1 MFINILLISSVLVL
15 STAIQIKVGP
25 QTFSDQQSSLQP
37 QKPEKRYINN
47 QEIKYYIPVDINN
60 AQNVKGASE
69 QLSQPR
75 FERPLLPFI
84 KISPSGELQFQ
95 NVEQIQSP
103 SVQNEKPKNDNSQ
116 EGLEFL
122 KSFLEQNPGE
132 QYQFVKY
139 EQGNQEEQ
147 RANSFVQ
154 YSNKEQEENNLSERI
169 QQQLKRILESNR
181 VHLKAFSS
189 DSEENNFRKVIE
201 SEQVV
206 KQSNNQREQEN
217 DSVRKEIEN
226 ILRAR
231 ANSGVEKQIQEEE
244 ESNYQ
249 KSPFFIHRL
258 VRVTKHHPVNIVKQV
273 KVPVPTP
280 VLVPVPEPYEVKVPQ
295 PYHVPVEVIRHIPI
309 PIVICF
315 IALFAPGLAKPK
327 PQDFGKRYLS
337 QELNLYL
344 TPEEVKSLQAIKA
357 SQNARFA
364 NDNAKQVQINESNEG
379 LQKYFDPQIQSVPSD
394 GPQVKNFVPRGVLLQ
409 QEKNLNENLKNKNVA
424 YIYLVK
430 EKDQSNLSSQQSQN
444 IEQVSDKQENQIKI
458 NSNAAPYVPV
468 SYKNQEE
475 KLLHEQLVQH
485 WNRLLEHNRAQLQSL
500 SLAQKEPRGV
510 ESEKQIIKSDQQE
523 IPINQD
529 QKVIKIEDQEK
540 INAEDE
546 KTEVEKE
553 IESILRNHQDFNS
566 KKFNPR
572 GSQNPPILIHRQVS
586 ITKHHPIPVYKQ
598 VKVQVPTPVLV
609 PVPEPYAV
617 RVPQPYPVPLEVV
630 KHIPVPVIKNHY

>member
-1 MFINILLISSVLVL
+1 M
-15 STAIQIKVGP
+15 
-25 QTFSDQQSSLQP
+25 
-37 QKPEKRYINN
+37 
-47 QEIKYYIPVDINN
+47 
-60 AQNVKGASE
+60 
-69 QLSQPR
+69 
-75 FERPLLPFI
+75 PFI

-95 NVEQIQSP
+95 NVEQVQSP

-154 YSNKEQEENNLSERI
+154 YSNKEQEEKNLSERI

-309 PIVICF
+309 PIV
-315 IALFAPGLAKPK
+315 
-327 PQDFGKRYLS
+327 
-337 QELNLYL
+337 
-344 TPEEVKSLQAIKA
+344 
-357 SQNARFA
+357 
-364 NDNAKQVQINESNEG
+364 
-379 LQKYFDPQIQSVPSD
+379 
-394 GPQVKNFVPRGVLLQ
+394 
-409 QEKNLNENLKNKNVA
+409 
-424 YIYLVK
+424 
-430 EKDQSNLSSQQSQN
+430 
-444 IEQVSDKQENQIKI
+444 
-458 NSNAAPYVPV
+458 
-468 SYKNQEE
+468 
-475 KLLHEQLVQH
+475 
-485 WNRLLEHNRAQLQSL
+485 RA
-500 SLAQKEPRGV
+500 
-510 ESEKQIIKSDQQE
+510 
-523 IPINQD
+523 
-529 QKVIKIEDQEK
+529 
-540 INAEDE
+540 
-546 KTEVEKE
+546 
-553 IESILRNHQDFNS
+553 H
-566 KKFNPR
+566 
-572 GSQNPPILIHRQVS
+572 
-586 ITKHHPIPVYKQ
+586 
-598 VKVQVPTPVLV
+598 
-609 PVPEPYAV
+609 
-617 RVPQPYPVPLEVV
+617 
-630 KHIPVPVIKNHY
+630 

>member
-1 MFINILLISSVLVL
+1 MVF
-15 STAIQIKVGP
+15 
-25 QTFSDQQSSLQP
+25 
-37 QKPEKRYINN
+37 
-47 QEIKYYIPVDINN
+47 
-60 AQNVKGASE
+60 
-69 QLSQPR
+69 
-75 FERPLLPFI
+75 
-84 KISPSGELQFQ
+84 
-95 NVEQIQSP
+95 
-103 SVQNEKPKNDNSQ
+103 
-116 EGLEFL
+116 
-122 KSFLEQNPGE
+122 
-132 QYQFVKY
+132 
-139 EQGNQEEQ
+139 
-147 RANSFVQ
+147 
-154 YSNKEQEENNLSERI
+154 
-169 QQQLKRILESNR
+169 
-181 VHLKAFSS
+181 HLKYF
-189 DSEENNFRKVIE
+189 
-201 SEQVV
+201 
-206 KQSNNQREQEN
+206 KQLLLFQ
-217 DSVRKEIEN
+217 
-226 ILRAR
+226 
-231 ANSGVEKQIQEEE
+231 
-244 ESNYQ
+244 
-249 KSPFFIHRL
+249 
-258 VRVTKHHPVNIVKQV
+258 
-273 KVPVPTP
+273 
-280 VLVPVPEPYEVKVPQ
+280 
-295 PYHVPVEVIRHIPI
+295 
-309 PIVICF
+309 VICF
-315 IALFAPGLAKPK
+315 LALLAPGLAKPK

-523 IPINQD
+523 ISINQD

>member
-1 MFINILLISSVLVL
+1 MLTNILLISSVLVL
-15 STAIQIKVGP
+15 STAIQLKVGP
-25 QTFSDQQSSLQP
+25 QTFTDQQSSLQP

-47 QEIKYYIPVDINN
+47 QEIKYYIPLGLNN
-60 AQNVKGASE
+60 AQNIRGE
-69 QLSQPR
+69 NQQLSQPR

-95 NVEQIQSP
+95 NVEQVQSP
-103 SVQNEKPKNDNSQ
+103 LVQNEKPKNDDSQ

-122 KSFLEQNPGE
+122 RSFLEQKNKQ

-139 EQGNQEEQ
+139 EQGNQEEK
-147 RANSFVQ
+147 RINPFVQ
-154 YSNKEQEENNLSERI
+154 YSNKEQEENNLSEQI
-169 QQQLKRILESNR
+169 QQQLKRIVENNR
-181 VHLKAFSS
+181 LHLKALSS
-189 DSEENNFRKVIE
+189 DSEENNYRKAIQ
-201 SEQVV
+201 SEQVQ
-206 KQSNNQREQEN
+206 QSNNQREQEN

-231 ANSGVEKQIQEEE
+231 ANSGVEKQNQEEE

-295 PYHVPVEVIRHIPI
+295 PYHVPVEIIRHIPI
-309 PIVICF
+309 PIVFCF
-315 IALFAPGLAKPK
+315 IALFAVGLAKPK
-327 PQDFGKRYLS
+327 PQDFGKRYVS
-337 QELNLYL
+337 QELSLYL
-344 TPEEVKSLQAIKA
+344 TPEEVKSLQAIRA
-357 SQNARFA
+357 SQNLRFA
-364 NDNAKQVQINESNEG
+364 NGNAKQVQVKESNEG

-394 GPQVKNFVPRGVLLQ
+394 EPQVKNFAPQGVLLQ
-409 QEKNLNENLKNKNVA
+409 QEKNFNENLKNKNIA

-430 EKDQSNLSSQQSQN
+430 EKDQSNSNSQQSQN
-444 IEQVSDKQENQIKI
+444 IQKESEKQENQVKI
-458 NSNAAPYVPV
+458 NSNASPYVPV

-475 KLLHEQLVQH
+475 KLLHEQLAQH
-485 WNRLLEHNRAQLQSL
+485 WNRLLEHNRAQLKSL
-500 SLAQKEPRGV
+500 SVAQKESRA
-510 ESEKQIIKSDQQE
+510 ENEKQIIKSDKQE
-523 IPINQD
+523 IPINQE
-529 QKVIKIEDQEK
+529 QKVVKIEDQEQ
-540 INAEDE
+540 INAENE
-546 KTEVEKE
+546 KAEVERE

-566 KKFNPR
+566 KQLIPR
-572 GSQNPPILIHRQVS
+572 GSQSPPILIHRQVS
-586 ITKHHPIPVYKQ
+586 ITRHHPIPVYKQ

-630 KHIPVPVIKNHY
+630 KHIPVPVIKNQY